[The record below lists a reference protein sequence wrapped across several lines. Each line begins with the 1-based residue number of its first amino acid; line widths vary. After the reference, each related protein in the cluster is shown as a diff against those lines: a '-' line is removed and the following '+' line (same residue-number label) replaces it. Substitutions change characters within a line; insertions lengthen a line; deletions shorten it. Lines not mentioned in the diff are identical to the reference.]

1 MATSSQ
7 LYDRITLR
15 GSIQQQVI
23 TGSKTYKGFST
34 VSTATESFALYDL
47 FLIKQDII
55 NHFYIRKGEKLMN
68 PDFGT
73 VIWDLLFEQF
83 TEEVKKLIT
92 EDVEQIINYD
102 PRIAINGVIIDST
115 DMGIRIEADI
125 TYIPFNINERMTFD
139 FDRENNIIKYAV
151 NFIS

>member
-1 MATSSQ
+1 MAKLYNQKTVGSQ
-7 LYDRITLR
+7 
-15 GSIQQQVI
+15 GVVI
-23 TGSKTYKGFST
+23 LNDSNIAFTYKGFNSQET
-34 VSTATESFALYDL
+34 KNKFKIYDIDL
-47 FLIKQDII
+47 VKQDII

-73 VIWDLLFEQF
+73 IIWDILFEPF

-102 PRIAINGVIIDST
+102 PRIAINSVSIDST

-125 TYIPFNINERMTFD
+125 IYLPFNINERMVFNFD
-139 FDRENNIIKYAV
+139 KENNII
-151 NFIS
+151 N